1 MADQDLLIKIVTQ
14 AELAGA
20 KALADA
26 NEREIGQLK
35 VLAASIDDVAKR
47 EKALNDIRQKS
58 AAINRQRSTIN
69 EAAGRIGGGEL
80 KPGAFD
86 AAMDRIRRGRMEAVN
101 RSALESGARVSS
113 DEIGLRTFG
122 NFGAGATREAGLPMG
137 GRAAAEAAGAA
148 RLLGMASAA
157 AATAVA
163 ALAAAT
169 LKGAMAA
176 EEARVAEAK
185 LAAAIK
191 ARGIDANDKLIAK
204 YRELADQLQETSGIA
219 SDDWLGVLKT
229 LTQYGSDPATIGMDA
244 KVVENL
250 AGVVGDLGAAASLY
264 GRALEDNF
272 EGFQRY
278 GIYVDDAASHTE
290 KLKQVWQQSAEKGA
304 GQLAA
309 AMSGLTGQFTR
320 LKNNSGD
327 VLQRLGKAATEVAGK
342 IVNASSLGYFDDLE
356 DALKGTNKALNWMA
370 GKTPEVKGATDDFGQ
385 SARSAAISV
394 AEFARSQDDLVK
406 KSTDASGALGREVDA
421 VRNLQR
427 ASDEVAD
434 AGMALE
440 MARVDAAERTGK
452 VTQEQA
458 IRERASI
465 RERYEAAKV
474 MRAEVADHNEII
486 KNNNALQDLRAR
498 RGQQAGTVESL
509 KAQAQGGD
517 KDAIA
522 KLNVARKTL
531 KELDD
536 RLATAVPEMEGK
548 NQQLLAGMNTRE
560 EVFRLNREAR
570 GVGSGT
576 DLELARREEEQKRL
590 AAQKEEAQRMAQ
602 STNPREAYLGS
613 QRLAQLGVQE
623 LQAKY
628 QQTASPGDRALYTE
642 QAATVSSDFARNVAE
657 SFQSGDGK
665 LAQGFAQATGALQG
679 LNTTVADGFE
689 RMVRTIE
696 DMNRRVSLIE
706 GRAANNR

>member
-1 MADQDLLIKIVTQ
+1 MADQDLLIKITTT

-26 NEREIGQLK
+26 NEKQIGQLK
-35 VLAASIDDVAKR
+35 VLAAQIDDVAKR
-47 EKALNDIRQKS
+47 EKALDEIRQKS
-58 AAINRQRSTIN
+58 AAVAKQKATV
-69 EAAGRIGGGEL
+69 EAAARQQMQ
-80 KPGAFD
+80 PGAFE
-86 AAMDRIRRGRMEAVN
+86 AARERIARGRTEAVN
-101 RSALESGARVSS
+101 RSIFERSARVGG
-113 DEIGLRTFG
+113 DEVGLRSFG

-137 GRAAAEAAGAA
+137 GRAMAAAGRGAMVMGAA
-148 RLLGMASAA
+148 STAA
-157 AATAVA
+157 AAAVA

-169 LKGAMAA
+169 LKGAVAA

-185 LAAAIK
+185 LAAAMK
-191 ARGIDANDKLIAK
+191 ARGIAADDGLVSK

-219 SDDWLGVLKT
+219 SDEWVGVLKT

-250 AGVVGDLGAAASLY
+250 AGVVGDLGTASSLY

-278 GIYVDDAASHTE
+278 GIYVDEAASRTE
-290 KLKQVWQQSAEKGA
+290 KLKQVQQQAAEKGA

-309 AMSGLTGQFTR
+309 SMSGLTGELTR
-320 LKNNSGD
+320 MGHNSGD
-327 VLQRLGKAATEVAGK
+327 VLQRLGKFATGLADAFVHYG
-342 IVNASSLGYFDDLE
+342 SLGALDDTA
-356 DALKGTNKALNWMA
+356 DALKQVNFALTMAA
-370 GKTPEVKGATDDFGQ
+370 GKTPPVEKATRDLGAASREAT
-385 SARSAAISV
+385 ISV

-458 IRERASI
+458 IRERTSI

-498 RGQQAGTVESL
+498 RGQQAGTVEEL

-536 RLATAVPEMEGK
+536 RLATAVPELEGK

-570 GVGSGT
+570 GIGSGT
-576 DLELARREEEQKRL
+576 DLELARREEEQKRI

-602 STNPREAYLGS
+602 STNPRDAYLGS

-623 LQAKY
+623 LALKS
-628 QQTASPGDRALYTE
+628 QQTASAGDRALYGQ
-642 QAATVSSDFARNVAE
+642 QAASVSQDFARKVAE
-657 SFQSGDGK
+657 SFESGDGK
-665 LAQGFAQATGALQG
+665 LAQGFTAATGALQG

-696 DMNRRVSLIE
+696 EMNRRVSVIE